1 MLSIIYVS
9 NVSSGFKDKDL
20 EKLVGQAAAINAKNN
35 VTGMLVYN
43 GQNFMQ
49 LLEGKQRRVE
59 RILER
64 ISKDPRHSNIV
75 VIRREEQQA
84 RECPDWS
91 MRSFLTPLTG
101 AGATDVVFQSLPEGF
116 RSDTRIIFTSF
127 ASLVREAA

>member
-9 NVSSGFKDKDL
+9 KVAPGFGEKDL
-20 EKLVGQAAAINAKNN
+20 DPLVTVSARKNAEKD

-59 RILER
+59 QILDRIAKDER
-64 ISKDPRHSNIV
+64 HQDLV
-75 VIRREEQQA
+75 VIRKEMDQP

-91 MRSFLTPLTG
+91 MRSFTVPLAGTG
-101 AGATDVVFQSLPEGF
+101 AADVVFQSLPEGF
-116 RSDTRIIFTSF
+116 RPETRVLFTSF
-127 ASLVREAA
+127 ASMVKQSA